1 MFPPELTE
9 TPLQSETA
17 AAVVVVVVAGST
29 TQGREMKIGN
39 FFELVFLD
47 LQVCVSLAISLS
59 LLLSG
64 TIRDDT
70 NLLSL

>member
-1 MFPPELTE
+1 MLPPELTE

-17 AAVVVVVVAGST
+17 AAVVVVVVGST
-29 TQGREMKIGN
+29 TQGREMKIGK

-47 LQVCVSLAISLS
+47 LQVCVSLAISLT
-59 LLLSG
+59 LPLSG